1 MIERI
6 KSALARC
13 GIGLWRVNERVD
25 ETAELFFVKKQ
36 LDTRRSKDV
45 RKYEVTVFRD
55 VDAPGGE
62 KPARGFTSVTL
73 IASMDD
79 ARIDEELKGAYYAAQ
94 FAANPYFDL
103 PDPVQ
108 APPVKKTG
116 ELAEAPLAQSAGKMV
131 KALFAPDVHEDAF
144 INSAELFVTRSSH
157 RVLSSEGTD
166 VSYTDASVKGE
177 FVVQCREPEDVEMH
191 NIYEY
196 DALDGEALSAK
207 VAEALTF
214 VRDRARAQKVLK
226 SGKYDLVLSGNQ
238 VAEVLSYYVS
248 RSAAGMVYAGYSTWK
263 LGEDVQGEADGER
276 LALTLRA
283 TDPYSAEGIPMA
295 DLPLLEGGTL
305 NACHGPNR
313 FCRYLGVKPT
323 GLYRKF
329 SCANGTASFEELKK
343 GPCLWAVTFSDFQ
356 MDAMSGHFGGE
367 IRLAYLIEDGK
378 ATPVTG
384 GSVNGSILEAQKDL
398 TFSAER
404 YLTARY
410 DGPYAMRLKGVAV
423 AGVGSAEP
431 S

>member
-6 KSALARC
+6 KSALGRC
-13 GIGLWRVNERVD
+13 GITLWRINENVE

-55 VDAPGGE
+55 VESPEGE
-62 KPARGFTSVTL
+62 KPARGFTSVEL

-79 ARIDEELKGAYYAAQ
+79 AKLDEELKGAYFAAQ

-108 APPVKKTG
+108 APLVKKAG
-116 ELAEAPLAQSAGKMV
+116 ELAEAPLAQSAGKMA
-131 KALFAPDVHEDAF
+131 KALFTPDTHEDAF
-144 INSAELFVTRSSH
+144 VNSAEIFVSRSSH
-157 RVLSSEGTD
+157 HILSSEGTD
-166 VSYTDASVKGE
+166 VAYTDAAVKGE

-191 NIYEY
+191 SIYEY
-196 DALDGEALSAK
+196 DELDGQALSAK

-214 VRDRARAQKVLK
+214 VRDRAHARKVLK

-238 VAEVLSYYVS
+238 VATVLSYYEY
-248 RSAAGMVYAGYSTWK
+248 RSMASMVYPHYSTWQQ
-263 LGEDVQGEADGER
+263 GEDVQGETEGER
-276 LALTLRA
+276 LNLTLRA
-283 TDPYSAEGIPMA
+283 TEPYSGEGIPMA

-305 NACHGPNR
+305 QAYHGPNR

-323 GLYRKF
+323 GAYRKF
-329 SCANGTASFEELKK
+329 SCSSGTAPFDELKQ

-356 MDAMSGHFGGE
+356 MDEMSGHFGGE

-398 TFSAER
+398 TFSTER
-404 YLTARY
+404 YTAASY
-410 DGPYAMRLKGVAV
+410 DGPYAVRLKNVSI
-423 AGVGSAEP
+423 AGAGE
-431 S
+431 

>member
-6 KSALARC
+6 KNALARC
-13 GIGLWRVNERVD
+13 GIGLWRINEQAD

-55 VDAPGGE
+55 MEDGE

-73 IASMDD
+73 IASMDN
-79 ARIDEELKGAYYAAQ
+79 AQIDEELKGAYYAAQ
-94 FAANPYFDL
+94 FAANPCFDL

-116 ELAEAPLAQSAGKMV
+116 ELAEEPLARSAGKMV

-144 INSAELFVTRSSH
+144 LNSAELFVTRSSH
-157 RVLSSEGTD
+157 RILSSEGTD

-177 FVVQCREPEDVEMH
+177 FVVQCKEPEDVEMH

-196 DALDGEALSAK
+196 DELDGDALSAK
-207 VAEALTF
+207 VAEALAF
-214 VRDRARAQKVLK
+214 VRDRARAQKILK

-238 VAEVLSYYVS
+238 AATVLSYYVQ
-248 RSAAGMVYAGYSTWK
+248 RSAASAVYARYSTWK
-263 LGEDVQGEADGER
+263 VGEDVQGETSGER
-276 LALTLRA
+276 LNLTLRA
-283 TDPYSAEGIPMA
+283 TDPYSDEGIPMA

-305 NACHGPNR
+305 NAYHGPNR
-313 FCRYLGVKPT
+313 FCRYLGVRPT
-323 GLYRKF
+323 GYFRKF
-329 SCANGTASFEELKK
+329 SCANGTVPFEELKK

-356 MDAMSGHFGGE
+356 MNAMSGHFGGE

-398 TFSAER
+398 TFSTQR
-404 YLTARY
+404 YQTARY
-410 DGPYAMRLKGVAV
+410 DGPYAVRLKGVSV
-423 AGVGSAEP
+423 AGTGE
-431 S
+431 

>member
-13 GIGLWRVNERVD
+13 GITLWRINERSE

-55 VDAPGGE
+55 IEGGE
-62 KPARGFTSVTL
+62 RPARGFTSVTL

-79 ARIDEELKGAYYAAQ
+79 GQIDEELKGAYYAAQ
-94 FAANPYFDL
+94 FAANPHFEL

-116 ELAEAPLAQSAGKMV
+116 ELAEAPLAHSAGKMV
-131 KALFAPDVHEDAF
+131 KALFAPDVHADAF
-144 INSAELFVTRSSH
+144 LNSAELFVTRSSC
-157 RVLSSEGTD
+157 RILSSEGTD
-166 VSYTDASVKGE
+166 VAYTDASVKGE

-191 NIYEY
+191 NIFEY
-196 DALDGEALSAK
+196 DELDGEALSAK

-238 VAEVLSYYVS
+238 VAEVLSYYTA
-248 RSAAGMVYAGYSTWK
+248 RSAASTVYAGYSTWK
-263 LGEDVQGEADGER
+263 VGADVQGETQGER
-276 LALTLRA
+276 LDLTLRA

-295 DLPLLEGGTL
+295 DLPLLEGGAL
-305 NACHGPNR
+305 NAYHGPNR

-323 GLYRKF
+323 GFYRKF
-329 SCANGTASFEELKK
+329 SCANGTVPFEELKK

-398 TFSAER
+398 TFSKER
-404 YLTARY
+404 YQTARY
-410 DGPYAMRLKGVAV
+410 DGPYAVRLKGVAV
-423 AGVGSAEP
+423 AGAGE
-431 S
+431 